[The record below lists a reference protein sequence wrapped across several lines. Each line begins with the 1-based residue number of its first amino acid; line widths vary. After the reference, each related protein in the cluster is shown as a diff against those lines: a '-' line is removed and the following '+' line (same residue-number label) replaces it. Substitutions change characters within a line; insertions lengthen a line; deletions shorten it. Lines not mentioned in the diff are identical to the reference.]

1 MTTERTIHKM
11 RQEIIEAAA
20 ALHRHAKDEGALR
33 VLASRNVRDA
43 EIYKPRIKTAA
54 SYATE
59 TEHVILKIFNAA
71 VRRIKAE
78 MGE

>member
-1 MTTERTIHKM
+1 
-11 RQEIIEAAA
+11 
-20 ALHRHAKDEGALR
+20 

-71 VRRIKAE
+71 VRRLKAE
-78 MGE
+78 IGE